1 MQGQVGRL
9 LEEPRRDAR
18 HVSRGS
24 LEPAEHFET
33 LAQQERATHLGMW
46 LFLTSE
52 VLLFGALFG
61 LYTGYRLEYR
71 EAFSQAVHHNNI
83 AIGTINTAVLVTSSF
98 SAAWAVH
105 SARRG
110 SRRGILVSLG
120 VTLLLGLGFLALKAI
135 EYLEHFAAGI
145 YPGALYRSEEL
156 PGHGANLFF
165 TLYFFL
171 TGLHALHV
179 VGGLTA
185 LAILAL
191 LAARGRHTP
200 ERHTSLELGVLYWH
214 LVDVIWIFVWPLMYL
229 QK

>member
-1 MQGQVGRL
+1 M
-9 LEEPRRDAR
+9 A
-18 HVSRGS
+18 H
-24 LEPAEHFET
+24 EPAEHFEN
-33 LAQQERATHLGMW
+33 LAQQEHASHLGMW

-61 LYTGYRLEYR
+61 LYTGYRLEYQQD
-71 EAFSQAVHHNNI
+71 FSQAVHHNNI
-83 AIGTINTAVLVTSSF
+83 AIGTINTAILVTSSF

-120 VTLLLGLGFLALKAI
+120 ITLLLGLVFLVLKGI
-135 EYLEHFAAGI
+135 EYQEHFDAGI
-145 YPGALYRSEEL
+145 FPGALYHSEEL
-156 PGHGANLFF
+156 PSHGANLFF

-179 VGGLTA
+179 IGGLTA
-185 LAILAL
+185 LAILAV
-191 LAARGRHTP
+191 LAARRHYTP
-200 ERHTSLELGVLYWH
+200 ERYTPLELGVLYWH